1 MKTLLTILLAAILSV
16 SASAQSCV
24 LTVTINC
31 DGSIT
36 AVAPVANP
44 NWVCQMSKGQSSTV
58 TNVAV
63 QPDGVTFQYP
73 VGTYSDT
80 ISIAFTYFDNVA
92 LTLGCG
98 YSTYIVNP
106 YLGRTVTGCSGGS
119 TCIVTDVVCPNAP
132 LAPATTTTK
141 RKGRK

>member
-1 MKTLLTILLAAILSV
+1 MKTLLLAIALILSV
-16 SASAQSCV
+16 SFAHAQSCC

-36 AVAPVANP
+36 AVAPISNP
-44 NWVCQMSKGQSSTV
+44 SWVCQMSKGQTSNVVS
-58 TNVAV
+58 VAV
-63 QPDGVTFQYP
+63 QPDGHTFLFP

-80 ISIAFTYFDNVA
+80 ISIAFIYHDGNM
-92 LTLGCG
+92 LGCG

-106 YLGRTVTGCSGGS
+106 YLGRTVKGCSGS
-119 TCIVTDVVCPNAP
+119 TTCIVSDIVCPTTPVAP
-132 LAPATTTTK
+132 SNTTTK

>member
-1 MKTLLTILLAAILSV
+1 MKKLILILAMTLSV
-16 SASAQSCV
+16 SFASAQSCC

-36 AVAPVANP
+36 AVAPTPNQ
-44 NWVCQMSKGQSSTV
+44 NWVCQMTKGQTSSV
-58 TNVAV
+58 VSVAV
-63 QPDGVTFQYP
+63 QPDGQTFLFP

-80 ISIAFTYFDNVA
+80 ISIAFTYHDGFS
-92 LTLGCG
+92 LGCG

-106 YLGRTVTGCSGGS
+106 YLGRTVTGCSGS
-119 TCIVTDVVCPNAP
+119 TTCIVSDIVCPTTP
-132 LAPATTTTK
+132 IAPATTTK

>member
-1 MKTLLTILLAAILSV
+1 MKKLILILALTLSV
-16 SASAQSCV
+16 SFASAQSCC

-36 AVAPVANP
+36 AVAPTPNQ
-44 NWVCQMSKGQSSTV
+44 NWVCQMTKGQTSVV
-58 TNVAV
+58 TNVPV
-63 QPDGVTFQYP
+63 QADGQTFLFP

-80 ISIAFTYFDNVA
+80 ISIAFTYHDGFS
-92 LTLGCG
+92 LGCG

-106 YLGRTVTGCSGGS
+106 YLGRTVTGCSGS
-119 TCIVTDVVCPNAP
+119 TTCIVTDIVCPNTPIAP
-132 LAPATTTTK
+132 DTTTK

>member
-16 SASAQSCV
+16 SASAQSCC

-36 AVAPVANP
+36 AVAPISNP
-44 NWVCQMSKGQSSTV
+44 SWICQMSKGQSSNV
-58 TNVAV
+58 VSVAV
-63 QPDGVTFQYP
+63 QPDGRTFLFP

-80 ISIAFTYFDNVA
+80 ISIAFIYHDGNM
-92 LTLGCG
+92 LGCG

-106 YLGRTVTGCSGGS
+106 YLGRTVKGCSGS
-119 TCIVTDVVCPNAP
+119 TTCIVSDITCPNSPIAP
-132 LAPATTTTK
+132 TTTTTK
-141 RKGRK
+141 RRGKR

>member
-1 MKTLLTILLAAILSV
+1 MKTLLTLFAVILSV
-16 SASAQSCV
+16 TASAQQCA

-44 NWVCQMSKGQSSTV
+44 AWMCQMSKGQTSNVVS
-58 TNVAV
+58 VAV
-63 QPDGVTFQYP
+63 QPDGQTFLFP

-80 ISIAFTYFDNVA
+80 ISIAFTYHDGFN
-92 LTLGCG
+92 LGCG

-119 TCIVTDVVCPNAP
+119 TCIVTDIVCPTSP
-132 LAPATTTTK
+132 LAPATAPTK
-141 RKGRK
+141 KRGRK

>member
-1 MKTLLTILLAAILSV
+1 MRTLSTLIFALFLSM
-16 SASAQSCV
+16 SAMGQSCC

-36 AVAPVANP
+36 AVAPTPNP
-44 NWVCQMSKGQSSTV
+44 LWVCQMTKGQTSNV
-58 TNVAV
+58 VNVAV
-63 QPDGVTFQYP
+63 QPDGQTFLFP

-80 ISIAFTYFDNVA
+80 ISIAFSYSDGFS
-92 LTLGCG
+92 LGCG
-98 YSTYIVNP
+98 YSTYFVNP

-119 TCIVTDVVCPNAP
+119 TCLVSDIVCPTAP

>member
-1 MKTLLTILLAAILSV
+1 MKKLITIFALILSV
-16 SASAQSCV
+16 SLASAQSCC

-36 AVAPVANP
+36 AVAPTPNP
-44 NWVCQMSKGQSSTV
+44 SWVCQMTKGQSSTV
-58 TNVAV
+58 VSVAV
-63 QPDGVTFQYP
+63 QPDGQTFLFP

-80 ISIAFTYFDNVA
+80 ISIAFTYHDGFS
-92 LTLGCG
+92 LGCG

-119 TCIVTDVVCPNAP
+119 TCIVTDIVCPNAP
-132 LAPATTTTK
+132 LAPSTTTTK

>member
-16 SASAQSCV
+16 SASGQSCC

-44 NWVCQMSKGQSSTV
+44 NWVCQMTKGQSSTITSV
-58 TNVAV
+58 SV
-63 QPDGVTFQYP
+63 QPDGQTFQFP

-80 ISIAFTYFDNVA
+80 ISIAFTYHDGFN
-92 LTLGCG
+92 LGCG

-119 TCIVTDVVCPNAP
+119 TCIVTDVVCPNTP

>member
-1 MKTLLTILLAAILSV
+1 MKTLLTLFALILSV
-16 SASAQSCV
+16 SFASGQACT
-24 LTVTINC
+24 LTATINC

-36 AVAPVANP
+36 VTAPVANP
-44 NWVCQMSKGQSSTV
+44 AWVCQMSKGQTSNVVS
-58 TNVAV
+58 VAV
-63 QPDGVTFQYP
+63 QPDGQTFLFP

-80 ISIAFTYFDNVA
+80 ISIAFTYHDGFS
-92 LTLGCG
+92 LGCG

-119 TCIVTDVVCPNAP
+119 TCIVSDIVCPTSP
-132 LAPATTTTK
+132 LAPTTTTTK